1 MGQNQYHQFKE
12 GNLTQ
17 EQKNKLQQGKPIL
30 ICDGIKITKNPKT
43 GKFEGVP

>member
-1 MGQNQYHQFKE
+1 MGASQIRE
-12 GNLTQ
+12 SNLTA
-17 EQKNKLQQGKPIL
+17 EQREKLEKGKPIL